1 MDRPLRVLMVSPQ
14 FRPIVGGYERAA
26 ERLAEGLVASG
37 HSVEVVAERRQLS
50 WPRYEISR
58 GVIIRR
64 IPSLFY
70 RGIHTLTSTIS
81 LMIFLLVQGRRF
93 DLFHVHQYGRA
104 AAVTSAVGLILG
116 RPVFLKLTNTGR
128 HGLDATLPNGP
139 IGSILRWLHG
149 RVSCCVVTSQ
159 RALQEARDFGFS
171 AERICLVPNPLETDL
186 FQPAPEAL
194 RSQLRQELGMDTRF
208 TAVCAARLN
217 SEKNHAMLIRAWSLF
232 ADGNEDVQLII
243 LGDGPLRDE
252 VRQLASSS
260 AGSASIRML
269 GPVSDPLRWYQA
281 ADVYVLSSDVEG
293 LSNSLLEALSAGLA
307 VISTRVSGS
316 EDIFGVADVGEILA
330 VGDHEA
336 MARALL
342 VLQADPQRR
351 ARCGLAARQYAVDHH
366 SLVTITG
373 AMERCY
379 RRHSAV

>member
-1 MDRPLRVLMVSPQ
+1 M
-14 FRPIVGGYERAA
+14 
-26 ERLAEGLVASG
+26 
-37 HSVEVVAERRQLS
+37 
-50 WPRYEISR
+50 
-58 GVIIRR
+58 
-64 IPSLFY
+64 
-70 RGIHTLTSTIS
+70 
-81 LMIFLLVQGRRF
+81 
-93 DLFHVHQYGRA
+93 
-104 AAVTSAVGLILG
+104 
-116 RPVFLKLTNTGR
+116 
-128 HGLDATLPNGP
+128 
-139 IGSILRWLHG
+139 
-149 RVSCCVVTSQ
+149 TSQ

-307 VISTRVSGS
+307 VIWGIALIIILLARPYIYRVRSASTIRPSSHRWQFIQIIPKDTKIYIG
-316 EDIFGVADVGEILA
+316 IRF
-330 VGDHEA
+330 H
-336 MARALL
+336 
-342 VLQADPQRR
+342 
-351 ARCGLAARQYAVDHH
+351 C
-366 SLVTITG
+366 
-373 AMERCY
+373 
-379 RRHSAV
+379 